1 MLGGRG
7 DGGGGV
13 VSNEAESG
21 ANAAAASARTCD
33 HDDGS
38 CVAGMQFDV
47 DVGIGTRRRKN
58 LKQMLEMW
66 RQRRGVSVC
75 IPVPCGVAR
84 WKLAVPH
91 YVSAVKL
98 RVSFEEMATTRN
110 AKKEQFELKT
120 SDKKTEAKQANEH
133 SHIPNTHVAP
143 IMS

>member
-1 MLGGRG
+1 
-7 DGGGGV
+7 
-13 VSNEAESG
+13 
-21 ANAAAASARTCD
+21 
-33 HDDGS
+33 
-38 CVAGMQFDV
+38 MQFDV

-58 LKQMLEMW
+58 RKQMLEMW

-110 AKKEQFELKT
+110 AKKEQFEMKK
-120 SDKKTEAKQANEH
+120 SDKKNH
-133 SHIPNTHVAP
+133 G
-143 IMS
+143 